1 MKPEYLGDG
10 LVMRNASREDIPA
23 LLQHFQEVHGAG
35 VVDQLKTMLEKYPR
49 FSWEDSFII
58 ANPDSREVVSCVIL
72 SQNAWMLDGVEVPSV
87 EMQAVGTL
95 EPYRNRGHMR
105 LLNDEF
111 EKRAT
116 QLHPVIQT
124 IAGIPQFYRNF
135 GYEYAAHLGGG
146 YTVNRSLVPKLPDGE
161 KEPIT
166 FKSVTS
172 KNFKEFLRYRESHLP
187 WRTWTRKIRPEDA
200 NYYIYETSSH
210 EQEAF
215 YFYLVKEKGKTV
227 GVFYLARWEKIL
239 DIMELY
245 LDNHLHADAIMRFAL
260 ARADEWDAIPVR
272 VGPPNQK
279 QVREFVSAR
288 NQVMA
293 IPRYA
298 WYVKIPSIPRFVE
311 TISPLFSDRLRD
323 TEFHDFTGEL
333 IVTTYKEGY
342 SLIFESGV
350 FKGIQVREEKNPM
363 DYNLRIP
370 IDSLTRL
377 LMGYE
382 TLDDLMKHEP
392 DVQCAAAMKPL
403 VRNLFPCLEAI
414 VSPYY

>member
-23 LLQHFQEVHGAG
+23 LLQHFREVHGTG
-35 VVDQLKTMLEKYPR
+35 IIDQLRTMLEKYPR

-58 ANPDSREVVSCVIL
+58 ANPDSGEVVSCVIL
-72 SQNAWMLDGVEVPSV
+72 SQNVWMLDGVEVPSV

-95 EPYRNRGHMR
+95 KPYRYRGHMR

-111 EKRAT
+111 EKRAA

-146 YTVNRSLVPKLPDGE
+146 YSVNHSLIPKLPDGE
-161 KEPIT
+161 EELVT
-166 FKSVTS
+166 FKPVTS
-172 KNFKEFLRYRESHLP
+172 RNFKEFLRYRENYLP
-187 WRTWTRKIRPEDA
+187 WRTWTRKMQSEDA
-200 NYYIYETSSH
+200 AYLIYETSSP
-210 EQEAF
+210 EEEAF
-215 YFYLVKEKGKTV
+215 FFYLVKEKGKTV
-227 GVFYLARWEKIL
+227 GIFYLARWERRL
-239 DIMELY
+239 DIIELY
-245 LDNHLHADAIMRFAL
+245 LDNLLHADAVMRFAL
-260 ARADEWDAIPVR
+260 AKADEWDGIPVR
-272 VGPPNQK
+272 VAPPNQK

-288 NQVMA
+288 NQVME

-298 WYVKIPSIPRFVE
+298 WYVKVPSIPRFIE

-323 TEFHDFTGEL
+323 TEFHDFSGEL
-333 IVTTYKEGY
+333 TMTTYKEGY
-342 SLIFESGV
+342 SLTLENGV
-350 FKGIQVREEKNPM
+350 FKEIVEREEKNPM
-363 DYNLRIP
+363 EYNLRIP

-382 TLDDLMKHEP
+382 ALDELMKHEP
-392 DVQCAAAMKPL
+392 DVQCAATMRPL
-403 VRNLFPCLEAI
+403 VRNLFPNLEAN
-414 VSPYY
+414 VDPYY